1 MGPGREGGWAQGGR
15 EGRARQGGGARGGGG
30 GAGAGGGVR
39 AREEGRES
47 EAERSS
53 REVRYQAHAWQ
64 LSATDPLGLRVDGA
78 TALGFILPAFLT

>member
-1 MGPGREGGWAQGGR
+1 MPGDSRLVSDIVESGEW
-15 EGRARQGGGARGGGG
+15 RA
-30 GAGAGGGVR
+30 
-39 AREEGRES
+39 EEGRES